1 MRLYR
6 PRKAVVTENG
16 NAYMINENLEK
27 IRELGEADQIEQH
40 GDFFIITKE
49 GEHRLCK
56 SE

>member
-1 MRLYR
+1 
-6 PRKAVVTENG
+6 
-16 NAYMINENLEK
+16 MINENLEK